1 MFASLVINFSQR
13 RQPYAFQ
20 LSHSASLPA
29 VEAYLQ
35 LLSELGRVDSEHGP
49 KLTEVCAS
57 PPCWL
62 IGGGGWVGA
71 ARNGASM
78 DGGDSVSPCDVW
90 PVQALEVFYQENC
103 VEEEPGK
110 FRCPL
115 SGKLFKDA
123 VFVRKHIDNK
133 HPDALLKAKAHPR
146 LHASAGLPFLS
157 SPRPSRSNPLCVAPY
172 PHLYP
177 TPHRSSPTPPRFS
190 RPTQL
195 PPPPTYPNPSPP
207 FRHPTPSHFY
217 LAPTLISIPY
227 SPPLQQPC
235 CHHYLTPIHIL
246 NGRCDPWKT
255 SICNTSSPS
264 ASLPLRHCLR
274 CRRHRLMFATA

>member
-49 KLTEVCAS
+49 KLTE
-57 PPCWL
+57 
-62 IGGGGWVGA
+62 
-71 ARNGASM
+71 
-78 DGGDSVSPCDVW
+78 
-90 PVQALEVFYQENC
+90 ALEVFYQENC

-133 HPDALLKAKAHPR
+133 HPDALLKAKVRSLEDKYLQYFLANR
-146 LHASAGLPFLS
+146 LAPAPPLPS
-157 SPRPSRSNPLCVAPY
+157 M
-172 PHLYP
+172 
-177 TPHRSSPTPPRFS
+177 
-190 RPTQL
+190 
-195 PPPPTYPNPSPP
+195 PPPPPYVRDSLSGPYRVDSRGSPADQSP
-207 FRHPTPSHFY
+207 LDKFDSRMGKGRGAGRPQDGGGRYALRDFAPPPPRPTDTVY
-217 LAPTLISIPY
+217 DGRAMVQYRDLDAPDEDDLFS
-227 SPPLQQPC
+227 
-235 CHHYLTPIHIL
+235 
-246 NGRCDPWKT
+246 
-255 SICNTSSPS
+255 
-264 ASLPLRHCLR
+264 
-274 CRRHRLMFATA
+274 